1 MKKIV
6 PFHEVPQE
14 LLQAKAEQLSKNGHR
29 PFYAPDGSVAGFI
42 SPFSASRHVAQVEVD
57 AWGNIIG
64 FDFDQIE
71 RTDGAM
77 NVNEPW
83 GHATPNAMVVVIEK
97 TGWWFWRK
105 YWVHSVVA
113 NRPFIYDHRTE
124 VKGVEVVDVGGG
136 WANKLGKDPR
146 QTALDTL
153 MADSGIEVNE
163 SSMRLVGYHTSNR
176 AWCETI
182 FPVYLAMF
190 SRQFKPLGGTHD
202 QTKIGPR
209 VRLDKFPVGMDAL
222 VNSAIAMV
230 KSALHSK

>member
-6 PFHEVPQE
+6 PFYDVPK
-14 LLQAKAEQLSKNGHR
+14 LLLEAKAEQLTKNGHR
-29 PFYAPDGSVAGFI
+29 PFYGPDGAVAGFV

-57 AWGNIIG
+57 EHGNIVG

-77 NVNEPW
+77 DVNKPW
-83 GHATPNAMVVVIEK
+83 GHATPNAMCVVVEV

-105 YWVHSVVA
+105 YWVHGVEA
-113 NRPFIYDHRTE
+113 TRPFIYDH
-124 VKGVEVVDVGGG
+124 VSDQKGVTVVDVGGG
-136 WANKLGKDPR
+136 WATKLGKDPR

-153 MADSGIEVNE
+153 MADVGIEVE
-163 SSMRLVGYHTSNR
+163 EASMKLVGYHTSNR

-182 FPVYLAMF
+182 FPVYLAVF
-190 SRQFKPLGGTHD
+190 RRQWNPLGGTHD
-202 QTKIGPR
+202 MTKIGPR
-209 VRLDKFPVGMDAL
+209 VRLDQFPIGVDAL

-230 KSALHSK
+230 KVTLNSK